1 MKLQEK
7 SNFIIL
13 KDLNE
18 ITILFT
24 NILKEINN
32 ILPKK
37 YVATCMWLL
46 QVHLENGVMKN
57 DLTNNKVVVTVPLA
71 TKLKLEALYLSEFFC
86 KIDWQYIF
94 QQTI

>member
-18 ITILFT
+18 INILFT

-37 YVATCMWLL
+37 YVATCM
-46 QVHLENGVMKN
+46 
-57 DLTNNKVVVTVPLA
+57 
-71 TKLKLEALYLSEFFC
+71 
-86 KIDWQYIF
+86 
-94 QQTI
+94 

>member
-18 ITILFT
+18 INILFT

>member
-24 NILKEINN
+24 NILKEIN

-37 YVATCMWLL
+37 YVATCM
-46 QVHLENGVMKN
+46 
-57 DLTNNKVVVTVPLA
+57 
-71 TKLKLEALYLSEFFC
+71 
-86 KIDWQYIF
+86 
-94 QQTI
+94 